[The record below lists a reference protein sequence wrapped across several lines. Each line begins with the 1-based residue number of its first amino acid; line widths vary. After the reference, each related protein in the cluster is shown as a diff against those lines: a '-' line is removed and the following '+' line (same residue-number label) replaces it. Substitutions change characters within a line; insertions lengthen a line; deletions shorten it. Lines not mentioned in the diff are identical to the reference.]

1 MQLGTCK
8 GCGAELVEYV
18 DQCGYCGTH
27 YYSEK
32 AEKLKTTIKEAED
45 LLIETDKQ
53 LGELKK
59 KNPSIILREEDE
71 TSEMY
76 AARVE
81 RGRKYGSMRSSLN
94 PIFFFLPIVW
104 FLWDIV
110 GATVCRVFS
119 IDVAINNK
127 KYFSPIFDRNWL
139 IRFGIIV
146 TFYTILYIV
155 DEKVLRKAQAGK

>member
-8 GCGAELVEYV
+8 GCGAELDEYG
-18 DQCGYCGTH
+18 DQCGYCGTP

-32 AEKLKTTIKEAED
+32 AEKFKITIKEAED
-45 LLIETDKQ
+45 LLTETDKQ
-53 LGELKK
+53 LDELNK
-59 KNPSIILREEDE
+59 KNPSIILREEGE

-81 RGRKYGSMRSSLN
+81 KGRRYGRIRTSLS

-104 FLWDIV
+104 FLWDVV
-110 GATVCRVFS
+110 GATVCRIFS
-119 IDVAINNK
+119 IDVAGNNK

-146 TFYTILYIV
+146 AFYTILYIV
-155 DEKVLRKAQAGK
+155 DEKILRKAQVGK